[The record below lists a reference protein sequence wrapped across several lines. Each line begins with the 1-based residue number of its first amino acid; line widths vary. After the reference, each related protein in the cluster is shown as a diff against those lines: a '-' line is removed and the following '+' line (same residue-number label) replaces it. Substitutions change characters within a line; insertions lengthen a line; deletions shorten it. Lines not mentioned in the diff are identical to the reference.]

1 MLKIVRNINNLR
13 KQLLEFRHKGL
24 SVGLVPTMGALHS
37 GHMALVSKSL
47 KTCDRTIVTLFIN
60 PMQFSDG
67 EDFDTYP
74 REEQKDVNKLDS
86 IGAHLLYVPEIKEM
100 YPNGFSTCIKIDN
113 LSEPLEGVYRPGFFS
128 GVATIVLK
136 LLNQTSPDRA
146 FFGEKDYQ
154 QLLIIK
160 RMAQDLDIQTVIQS
174 VKTVREDNGLAM
186 SSRNI
191 NLSKAEQKTAAIL
204 YKTLKAVARRVRQ
217 GANITAQ
224 ETWGHQEL
232 LKAGFSHVD
241 YFSVLDAETLL
252 PSIDSSGDMRV
263 LAAAKLGRTR
273 LIDNVPA

>member
-13 KQLLEFRHKGL
+13 KQILELRHKGL
-24 SVGLVPTMGALHS
+24 SIGLVPTMGALHS

-60 PMQFSDG
+60 PMQFGNG
-67 EDFDTYP
+67 EDFDVYP
-74 REEQKDVNKLDS
+74 RDEQKDVTKLES
-86 IGAHLLYVPEIKEM
+86 IGAHLLYIPNIEEM
-100 YPNGFSTCIKIDN
+100 YPNGFSTCVKVDG
-113 LSEPLEGVYRPGFFS
+113 LCDSLEGVYRPGFFD
-128 GVATIVLK
+128 GVATIVIK
-136 LLNQTSPDRA
+136 LLNQTSADIA

-160 RMAQDLDIQTVIQS
+160 RMAQDLDIETIIQS

-191 NLSKAEQKTAAIL
+191 YLNKAEHQTAAIL
-204 YKTLKAVARRVRQ
+204 YKTLKVVAKRVRQ
-217 GANITAQ
+217 GADITAL
-224 ETWGHQEL
+224 ETWGQQEL
-232 LKAGFSHVD
+232 LKAGFSYVD

-252 PSIDSSGDMRV
+252 PRIDSNRDMRV

-273 LIDNVPA
+273 LIDNVSA